1 MPCIP
6 SYLKHHHTRIKQHRN
21 HNILI
26 ISFSTGSLSL
36 IYALKHVAIKKIK
49 NMKLEKSLAYKYDR
63 EISMNDVCFICISE
77 LLLQTERALVEATC
91 TLHCVLCT
99 YLSAFTG

>member
-1 MPCIP
+1 
-6 SYLKHHHTRIKQHRN
+6 
-21 HNILI
+21 
-26 ISFSTGSLSL
+26 
-36 IYALKHVAIKKIK
+36 
-49 NMKLEKSLAYKYDR
+49 MKLEKSLAYKYDR

-77 LLLQTERALVEATC
+77 LLLQTERALVEATS